1 MYSGAWV
8 FHGAIVRGEIVR
20 TGECRMLDLT
30 GIMFSSVMMLMVII
44 RALQLDR
51 AQPWFQQVKR
61 KDAPTPADKRAWQR
75 RNAL

>member
-1 MYSGAWV
+1 
-8 FHGAIVRGEIVR
+8 
-20 TGECRMLDLT
+20 MLDLT

-61 KDAPTPADKRAWQR
+61 KGPPTPANKRAWQR
-75 RNAL
+75 RTLL